1 MLDIQFIRDNPELV
15 AEKSRQ
21 KGYDVDITQLL
32 GFDKERRELLR
43 QAEDLRRQRNELTEQ
58 TKGHASTA
66 AKLSEEQIRR
76 GRELRDNVNDAE
88 QKLASINM
96 QFQDLLK
103 SVPNLIPDD
112 TPEGGEENNR
122 EEKKWGKPRQDEVK
136 DHLTWGEQRGLI
148 DFERGA
154 KVAGNK
160 FYFLKGGLVQLELAV
175 IQFGLQLASKHGF
188 TPITVPHMVN
198 HRTMTG
204 TGYWA
209 RGEEKQEYK
218 IEDEDLYLIAT
229 AEIPIT
235 GYHADEILD
244 SKALPL
250 LYVGLSPAYRREA
263 GAYGKYSRGLYRVHQ
278 FNKLELYVFCKPE
291 DSEQWHQKLVALEEE
306 LCQALEIPY
315 RLVRI
320 AAGDLGLPAYKK
332 FDIEYWS
339 PADKGYRELMSC
351 SNITD
356 YQARRLNIRYNNA
369 GKIELVHTLNGTAAA
384 FSRICIALIEN
395 HQTSDGHLKTPD
407 ALQPFMAGST
417 EI

>member
-1 MLDIQFIRDNPELV
+1 MPMLDIQFIRDNPDQV
-15 AEKSRQ
+15 AKNAQQ
-21 KGYDVDITQLL
+21 KGYKVDIPALL
-32 GFDKERRELLR
+32 KADVERRDLIQ
-43 QAEDLRRQRNELTEQ
+43 QAEDLRRQRNELSAA
-58 TKGHASTA
+58 TKGQKPSDEQV
-66 AKLSEEQIRR
+66 AKGKQLKDKTIALEQHLGQVEEKF
-76 GRELRDNVNDAE
+76 AE
-88 QKLASINM
+88 
-96 QFQDLLK
+96 LLK
-103 SVPNLIPDD
+103 AVPNIVPEG

-122 EEKKWGKPRQDEVK
+122 PEKEWGEPRQAKVA
-136 DHLTWGEQRGLI
+136 DHLTWGEKRGLI

-160 FYFLKGGLVQLELAV
+160 FYFLKGDLVRLELAV
-175 IQFGLQLASKHGF
+175 FQFGLQLAAKYGF
-188 TPITVPHMVN
+188 TPVTVPHMVN

-218 IEDEDLYLIAT
+218 IDDEDLYLIAT

-244 SKALPL
+244 AGQLPL

-263 GAYGKYSRGLYRVHQ
+263 GAYGKHSRGLYRVHQ

-291 DSEQWHQKLVALEEE
+291 DSEKWHQKLVALEEE

-320 AAGDLGLPAYKK
+320 AAGDLGMPAYKK
-332 FDIEYWS
+332 FDVEYWS
-339 PADKGYRELMSC
+339 PVDQAYRELMSC
-351 SNITD
+351 SNVTD
-356 YQARRLNIRYNNA
+356 YQARRLNIRYRGEN
-369 GKIELVHTLNGTAAA
+369 GTEFVHTLNGTAAA
-384 FSRICIALIEN
+384 FSRVCIALIEN
-395 HQTSDGHLKTPD
+395 HQAEGEDGKVKIPQ
-407 ALQPFMAGST
+407 ALQPFMGGQA